1 MHEHEDAFR
10 EFLAKRGLKLT
21 PERRLIL
28 EEVFR
33 QHDHFEAEELLFR
46 MRQRKVRVSKATL
59 YRTLPLLVKAGLL
72 REEVFGERHLHYEH
86 VHGRKHH
93 DHLLCLSCG
102 KIEEFFDE
110 TMEQLQEQICARH
123 GFAPT
128 GHTLEIHGY
137 CKDCRKRRG

>member
-1 MHEHEDAFR
+1 VHQHEDAFR

-102 KIEEFFDE
+102 KIEEFLDE
-110 TMEQLQEQICARH
+110 TMEQLQDRVCARH
-123 GFAPT
+123 GFDPT
-128 GHTLEIHGY
+128 GHRLEIHGY
-137 CKDCRKRRG
+137 CKECRKRRG

>member
-1 MHEHEDAFR
+1 MHQHEDAFR

-102 KIEEFFDE
+102 KIEEFLDE
-110 TMEQLQEQICARH
+110 TMEQLQDRVCARH
-123 GFAPT
+123 GFDPT
-128 GHTLEIHGY
+128 GHRLEIHGY
-137 CKDCRKRRG
+137 CKECRKRRG